1 MPVRPMQNTF
11 ETYRGIVY
19 PWHIDHVGHLNVQH
33 YVGRFDEASWHFLF
47 HLGLNVREMD
57 AQHRSLVALD
67 QRVKYQ
73 REVRVGAL
81 LHVKSHLVS
90 CATKTLTYE
99 HVMYEGEHECA
110 SMDLVVAYF
119 DTAARKAVPLPERT
133 RGLAEAMLA
142 ATV

>member
-1 MPVRPMQNTF
+1 MQNGF

-47 HLGLNVREMD
+47 HLGLEVRDMD
-57 AQHRSLVALD
+57 EHHRSLVALD
-67 QRVKYQ
+67 QRVKYV

-81 LHVKSHLVS
+81 LHVRSSLLS
-90 CATKTLTYE
+90 FGNKTLSYR
-99 HVMYEGEHECA
+99 HVMYEGENESA

-119 DTAARKAVPLPERT
+119 DTAARKAVPLPQRT
-133 RGLAEAMLA
+133 RELAKAMLEPA
-142 ATV
+142 E